1 MCLFQKMYKIWESI
15 KVKRIIL
22 SFIIISLIFTISY
35 GTTPATG
42 TNKEKEQFTYEVNE
56 IYSATGSKGISSITM
71 GNNGELALYNYYEKN
86 ICIFD
91 KEGTKIREIEVGENW
106 DGVLTFDKYNKL
118 YVLLQSLEK
127 KDRQENALFKR
138 QLRIYD
144 TQSNILLDRAVLW
157 KLKGTVKNLLEK

>member
-1 MCLFQKMYKIWESI
+1 
-15 KVKRIIL
+15 
-22 SFIIISLIFTISY
+22 
-35 GTTPATG
+35 
-42 TNKEKEQFTYEVNE
+42 
-56 IYSATGSKGISSITM
+56 
-71 GNNGELALYNYYEKN
+71 
-86 ICIFD
+86 
-91 KEGTKIREIEVGENW
+91 
-106 DGVLTFDKYNKL
+106 LTFDKYNKP